1 MSSLVDGDVVLCAV
15 VAVALLSELGT
26 ADEVDSLLLL
36 LLDFELDEVDDEFDV
51 EPVLDEDVVAPPVIA
66 GLAVPPIWVEQP
78 ATVTIV
84 AVASAI
90 AAVSLGRR
98 MLSLRVS

>member
-15 VAVALLSELGT
+15 VAVALLSELGI

-36 LLDFELDEVDDEFDV
+36 LGSELDEVDDEVDV